1 MKLKLENI
9 GMLQQAEITLHPLC
23 VIAGEND
30 NGKSTVGKIVFCI
43 IKAINRYKEDLLESK
58 DDLISEKLQAIYFA
72 FRSAIRTKGPQ
83 EQDSLRWLRLV
94 SKLRHGLSDQLPTI
108 LPLIDQTLEEIIPF
122 ADIEHIKKIRELRE
136 AITNIAEQPED
147 TNKFIENAFNKV
159 FASEFDASLLL
170 QGATEG
176 RIELLEN
183 AFQLICLKV
192 NPDNGVTLLSEVEPI
207 ALKDATFIDSPLI
220 LNYHDILI
228 RSQTLLDIDKKR
240 LDRLGLPYTTLH
252 IKDLFSK
259 LREPVLPDRLFE
271 PDTFDLLNQIQGMVN
286 GEISYDNKER
296 DFVFRRD
303 QALISIKNTA
313 SGIKVF
319 GLLQILL
326 ANDFVSKDSMLI
338 FDEPENHLHP
348 MWQLKLAQVLVG
360 LAQKGI
366 FILVSSHSP
375 YLIEALKRYADR
387 AGLGDTACF
396 YLAKDRIIE
405 NQDRLSDIFQVL
417 AEPFEVF
424 RQMDAEMLKDE

>member
-9 GMLQQAEITLHPLC
+9 GMLQQVELTLHPLC

-30 NGKSTVGKIVFCI
+30 NGKSAVGKIVFCI
-43 IKAINRYKEDLLESK
+43 IKAINRYKEDLLESN

-72 FRSAIRTKGPQ
+72 LRSAIRTKGPQ

-94 SKLRHGLSDQLPTI
+94 SNRRLGLSNQLPII
-108 LPLIDQTLEEIIPF
+108 LPLIDQTLEEIIPL
-122 ADIEHIKKIRELRE
+122 ADTEHIKKIRELRE
-136 AITNIAEQPED
+136 AITNITEQPED

-252 IKDLFSK
+252 IKDLFNK
-259 LREPVLPDRLFE
+259 LCEPVLPDRLFE
-271 PDTFDLLNQIQGMVN
+271 PDTFDLLNQIQSMVN

-326 ANDFVSKDSMLI
+326 ANDFVSKNSMLI

>member
-72 FRSAIRTKGPQ
+72 LRSAIRTKGPQ
-83 EQDSLRWLRLV
+83 EQDSLRWLHLASNRRL
-94 SKLRHGLSDQLPTI
+94 GLSDQLPII
-108 LPLIDQTLEEIIPF
+108 LPLIDKTLEEIIPL
-122 ADIEHIKKIRELRE
+122 ADIEHIKKIRELSE
-136 AITNIAEQPED
+136 DITNITEQPED

-396 YLAKDRIIE
+396 YLAKDRNIE